1 MNDPVEGERIQQKI
15 KELAFLDSLGCGKTS
30 FKLAITYAYFK
41 AITGHYDGPAV
52 NFDRAESDKDRIV
65 IANRASWEVYAN
77 PIQEFL
83 RQGV

>member
-41 AITGHYDGPAV
+41 AITGHYDGPVV

-65 IANRASWEVYAN
+65 LANRASWEVYAN